1 MTRARRSPP
10 RPRLLSL
17 PRALASL
24 LPHLIVS
31 GTSRAPLFL
40 GTLAT
45 LGLLALPGAPGT
57 VQAQSTQLTPPA
69 QRITDGA
76 IQADHRGYEAL
87 QGRIKGLNDRG
98 RPVRDYHL
106 SKAQCWLDVSFHEY
120 TRNDRSPFSQEALT
134 ESEKLIV
141 AMERDVRPLP
151 LDTPLVNGAARLR
164 PDLWERLSGIR
175 KHRGFQ
181 CAQAKVACAEVEL
194 VHAGNEYNQ
203 QQWRHAKP
211 YVQIAEDLLYEGEAL
226 AEACVPPPPP
236 APPPPPPPPPAPPPV
251 VPPPPPPPAPPPA
264 QTVQLAAQVLF
275 NFDKHDLKNV
285 RPFSIVQLEQLVRKV
300 QAEGLVVQSIK
311 LSGHADR
318 LNSTGNNAYNLR
330 LSEKRVATVRD
341 ELVRLG
347 VAAGVI
353 GTSASGDTQQVEGCE
368 RRFTNRADLQ
378 ECLLPNRRVDVVIE
392 ARKR

>member
-1 MTRARRSPP
+1 
-10 RPRLLSL
+10 
-17 PRALASL
+17 LANL
-24 LPHLIVS
+24 TPNLVQNLIVADLIVA
-31 GTSRAPLFL
+31 GKRRAPLVL

-45 LGLLALPGAPGT
+45 LGMLALPGAPGT
-57 VQAQSTQLTPPA
+57 AQAQFTQLAPPA

-120 TRNDRSPFSQEALT
+120 TRNDRSPFPQEALT

-164 PDLWERLSGIR
+164 PDLWERLAGIR

-181 CAQAKVACAEVEL
+181 CAQAKVACAEIEL

-226 AEACVPPPPP
+226 AEACF
-236 APPPPPPPPPAPPPV
+236 PPPPPPPAPPPPAAPPPSPPPV
-251 VPPPPPPPAPPPA
+251 VPPPPPPPA

-300 QAEGLVVQSIK
+300 QAEGLVVSSIK

-318 LNSTGNNAYNLR
+318 LNSTGNNDYNLR

-347 VAAGVI
+347 IAAGVI
-353 GTSASGDTQQVEGCE
+353 STSASGDTQQIEGCE